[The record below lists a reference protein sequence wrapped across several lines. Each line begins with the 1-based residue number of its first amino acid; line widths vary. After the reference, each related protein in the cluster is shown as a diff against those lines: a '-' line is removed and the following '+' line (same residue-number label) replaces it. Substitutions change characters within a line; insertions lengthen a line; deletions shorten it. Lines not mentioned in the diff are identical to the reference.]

1 MISHIV
7 KSEQGDV
14 MICWAAEGRIV
25 IQTYKSKDVVSV
37 KTAREMLAALDAAI
51 SDSDEL
57 INE

>member
-7 KSEQGDV
+7 KSAQGDV
-14 MICWAAEGRIV
+14 MICWADEGRIV
-25 IQTYKSKDVVSV
+25 VQMDRNKDVVSV

-57 INE
+57 IND